1 MSIIEIVAES
11 FPLKVNVSRLCTTSL
26 PRQGTS
32 FQQLKK
38 QDVWIRWGLS
48 CESITPPQG
57 KSY

>member
-32 FQQLKK
+32 FQQLKNK
-38 QDVWIRWGLS
+38 MFGSGGV

>member
-11 FPLKVNVSRLCTTSL
+11 FPLKVDVSRLCTTSL

-32 FQQLKK
+32 FQQLKS
-38 QDVWIRWGLS
+38 QQMFGSGGVY
-48 CESITPPQG
+48 ESNNPPRG

>member
-11 FPLKVNVSRLCTTSL
+11 SPLKVDVSRLCTTSQT
-26 PRQGTS
+26 RQGTS
-32 FQQLKK
+32 FQQLKS
-38 QDVWIRWGLS
+38 QQMFGSGGV